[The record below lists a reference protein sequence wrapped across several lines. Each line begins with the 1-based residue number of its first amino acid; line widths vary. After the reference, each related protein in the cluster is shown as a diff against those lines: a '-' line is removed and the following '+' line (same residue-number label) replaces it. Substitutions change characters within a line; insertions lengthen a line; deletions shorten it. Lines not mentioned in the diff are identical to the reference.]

1 MWAGEPC
8 PSSGPKATGSVPG
21 VLSTIT
27 ATTRAAMKMAQA
39 AESHS
44 SGRNGCAEN
53 TVSTIY
59 SPMSPTLAFARLPGP
74 QQGAQQQNILESI
87 LLLDSIF
94 HPGPVCADLLGGR
107 AHSAALAEFSRV
119 P

>member
-1 MWAGEPC
+1 MWAGERC
-8 PSSGPKATGSVPG
+8 PSGGPKATGSVPDI
-21 VLSTIT
+21 LSTIL
-27 ATTRAAMKMAQA
+27 ATRAAMKMAQA

-44 SGRNGCAEN
+44 SRRNGCAEN

-59 SPMSPTLAFARLPGP
+59 SPMSPTLAFAWLAGP

-87 LLLDSIF
+87 LLLDSISS
-94 HPGPVCADLLGGR
+94 PAPVCANLLGGR
-107 AHSAALAEFSRV
+107 AHSAALAYFSHV